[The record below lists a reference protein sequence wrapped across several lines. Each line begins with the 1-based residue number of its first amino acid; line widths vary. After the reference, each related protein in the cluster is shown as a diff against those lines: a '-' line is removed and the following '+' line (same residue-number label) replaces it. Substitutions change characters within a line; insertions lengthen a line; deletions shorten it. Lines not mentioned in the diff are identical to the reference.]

1 MKKHTLYCAPKNG
14 KFNWEKISELK
25 ALPGLLEKY
34 GRVRVTFEKYIPMK
48 SNNQMG
54 YYRAGILPFLH
65 KTLYE
70 ETGMSEQEWH
80 NALKAHVGLIENDKS
95 GKFTKI
101 RSLATYNEKEMSNY
115 INDVMHTVFSFY
127 GVQIPKPEKID
138 DMGVDR
144 CQTRIT
150 SPF

>member
-1 MKKHTLYCAPKNG
+1 MKKHAAYCNPKNG
-14 KFNWEKISELK
+14 QFNWEKRDDLK
-25 ALPGLLEKY
+25 ALPRLLEKY

-80 NALKAHVGLIENDKS
+80 NALKAHVGLIENDRS
-95 GKFTKI
+95 CKFTKI
-101 RSLATYNEKEMSNY
+101 RSLATYNEKEMSNF

-127 GVQIPKPEKID
+127 GVQIPKPEKIEEE
-138 DMGVDR
+138 
-144 CQTRIT
+144 I
-150 SPF
+150 

>member
-1 MKKHTLYCAPKNG
+1 MKKHIFYCHPSNTR
-14 KFNWEKISELK
+14 FNWEGGN
-25 ALPGLLEKY
+25 LPSDLPHKLVKY
-34 GRVRVTFEKYIPMK
+34 GRVKVTFEKYIPLK

-65 KTLYE
+65 KNLYE

-101 RSLATYNEKEMSNY
+101 RSIATYNEKEMSNY

-127 GVQIPKPEKID
+127 GVQIPKPKKIEEE
-138 DMGVDR
+138 
-144 CQTRIT
+144 I
-150 SPF
+150 

>member
-1 MKKHTLYCAPKNG
+1 MKKHTLYCVPKNG
-14 KFNWEKISELK
+14 KFNWEKIAELK

-34 GRVRVTFEKYIPMK
+34 GRVRVEFSKYVPLK

-54 YYRAGILPFLH
+54 YYRGGILPFLH
-65 KTLYE
+65 KQLHE

-101 RSLATYNEKEMSNY
+101 RSIATYNEKEMSNY

-127 GVQIPKPEKID
+127 GVQIPKPKKIEEEL
-138 DMGVDR
+138 
-144 CQTRIT
+144 
-150 SPF
+150 